1 MKDVIISIKGEQ
13 GLNEETDTIE
23 FTTDGRFGEKNG
35 SYFITYNEGEMLGME
50 NVKTSLYIK
59 PDNSVILQRSGALE
73 SRLVV
78 EEGKRSTCYYN
89 TPMGELLIGIF
100 GETVKHDLKK
110 NGGSISMKYTIDS
123 NMMLISRN
131 SVSITVKEVD
141 KNVNFGS

>member
-35 SYFITYNEGEMLGME
+35 SYFITYNEGVMLGME

-78 EEGKRSTCYYN
+78 EQGKRNTCYYN

-131 SVSITVKEVD
+131 SVSITIKEVD